1 MSETFGI
8 IAKLVGLN
16 QVMISDHG
24 YEAIVA
30 DNISVREIVSG
41 ITEGA
46 VVEDY
51 PDFQKGRCVPVLQ
64 KHSAGK
70 PIHVVWGIPKGA
82 SSPAIL
88 VTAYRPDPKK
98 WSKDYM
104 RRQK

>member
-1 MSETFGI
+1 MNKTFEVI
-8 IAKLVGLN
+8 VKLVGLN
-16 QVMISDHG
+16 QVIISDHG
-24 YEAIVA
+24 YDAIVA

-51 PDFQKGRCVPVLQ
+51 PDFQKGPCVLVLQ
-64 KHSAGK
+64 KDSRGK

-104 RRQK
+104 RREK